1 MDTAQER
8 LEYFINKFFQSK
20 TDFAKAL
27 GITLPNLNKYL
38 GKNSSILGATY
49 HSKMLALNLNP
60 TWYTTGKGSM
70 LFEPESGNKDSLNR
84 GNAESG
90 KSSYFWMTAE
100 AHDEL
105 EDILNITL
113 YLTPEA
119 KMGQPLSFSDIPS
132 TVTTFR
138 NYIAPSAKKVS
149 AILARGSSMIEDG
162 IEDGDMVFFETG
174 VIPRNNQIVVAEFD
188 DSVLI
193 KRYVIKDDGIIYLES
208 SNAEFKPIKV
218 TGEEHF
224 RVIGVYRG
232 FYRSQY

>member
-1 MDTAQER
+1 M
-8 LEYFINKFFQSK
+8 F
-20 TDFAKAL
+20 
-27 GITLPNLNKYL
+27 
-38 GKNSSILGATY
+38 
-49 HSKMLALNLNP
+49 
-60 TWYTTGKGSM
+60 
-70 LFEPESGNKDSLNR
+70 FEPESGNKESSNR
-84 GNAESG
+84 SIAESG
-90 KSSYFWMTAE
+90 KSPYFWMTTE

-149 AILARGSSMIEDG
+149 AIIARGSSMIEDG
-162 IEDGDMVFFETG
+162 IEDGDLVFFEAG
-174 VIPRNNQIVVAEFD
+174 VMPRNNQIVVAEFD

-193 KRYVIKDDGIIYLES
+193 KRYAVKGDGIIYLES
-208 SNAEFKPIKV
+208 SNVEFKPIKV

-224 RVIGVYRG
+224 KVIGVFRG